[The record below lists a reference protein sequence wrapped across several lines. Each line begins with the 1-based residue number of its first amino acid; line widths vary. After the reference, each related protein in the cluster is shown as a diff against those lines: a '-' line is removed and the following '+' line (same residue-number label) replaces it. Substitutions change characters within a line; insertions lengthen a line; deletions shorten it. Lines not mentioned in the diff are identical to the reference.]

1 MVGELLCGGKPFT
14 WEWVS
19 ESDPPGTLRSCAQPQ
34 DGLRPQRV
42 PQPLACV
49 QMRWRDANP
58 PGTTALAALG
68 LPDPQ
73 AWAEAVVR

>member
-1 MVGELLCGGKPFT
+1 MVGELLRGGKRFT
-14 WEWVS
+14 WELVS
-19 ESDPPGTLRSCAQPQ
+19 ESDPQGTLRSHAQPQ

-42 PQPLACV
+42 PQPLACA
-49 QMRWRDANP
+49 QTRWRDANP
-58 PGTTALAALG
+58 PGLTALAARG